1 MKSRF
6 DGTEWNPVQMINKI
20 AVPGKN
26 DYSTSILSKCLMG
39 FGPYDGEIFIR
50 FIDHLGL
57 WNDRVYMLYRA
68 AECKTYDEFVELA
81 IDLHGGLRTEKFT
94 QDDIIKCKSEEDFKQ
109 FLLNQKGS

>member
-6 DGTEWNPVQMINKI
+6 DGTERSPVQMIYKI
-20 AVPGKN
+20 AEPGKH

-50 FIDHLGL
+50 IIDRLGL
-57 WNDRVYMLYRA
+57 WNNRVYMLYRA
-68 AECKTYDEFVELA
+68 AGCKTYEAFAELA
-81 IDLHGGLRTEKFT
+81 IDLHANLRTEKFT